1 MLDTTITVVGNLVDD
16 PEHRT
21 TAGGA
26 SVCSFRL
33 ASTPRR
39 FDRSESRWVDGTTL
53 FVRVSCWRQLADN
66 VASSLNKGDRALVFG
81 HLRQRSFETSE
92 GERRVSFEIDAD
104 AVGAE
109 LTWHGARSQR
119 LARGS
124 ATATA
129 PTTTSVTASDVADP
143 ADPDDD
149 ADPDEDI
156 ELPGD
161 GPLVD
166 PGDAADLPASADA
179 ATLRDV
185 RDIADRHADALVS

>member
-1 MLDTTITVVGNLVDD
+1 MLDTTITVVGNLVDA
-16 PEHRT
+16 PELRV

-39 FDRSESRWVDGTTL
+39 FDRAENRWVDGATL

-66 VASSLNKGDRALVFG
+66 VASSLTKGDRALVFG

-92 GERRVSFEIDAD
+92 GERRVSFEIDAE

-124 ATATA
+124 TPAPAPA
-129 PTTTSVTASDVADP
+129 PTAQ
-143 ADPDDD
+143 PDDQAAGQPDDQAEEFTDD
-149 ADPDEDI
+149 AVAA
-156 ELPGD
+156 GD
-161 GPLVD
+161 DGL
-166 PGDAADLPASADA
+166 AEFADLPELPLPAEMSSRHDG
-179 ATLRDV
+179 RDS
-185 RDIADRHADALVS
+185 ADRHADALVG

>member
-1 MLDTTITVVGNLVDD
+1 MLDTTITVVGNLVDA
-16 PEHRT
+16 PELRV

-39 FDRSESRWVDGTTL
+39 FDRAENRWVDGATL

-66 VASSLNKGDRALVFG
+66 VASSLTKGDRALVFG

-92 GERRVSFEIDAD
+92 GERRVSFEIDAE

-124 ATATA
+124 TPAPA
-129 PTTTSVTASDVADP
+129 PTAQ
-143 ADPDDD
+143 PDDQAAGQPDDQAEEFTDD
-149 ADPDEDI
+149 AVAA
-156 ELPGD
+156 GD
-161 GPLVD
+161 DGLVEF
-166 PGDAADLPASADA
+166 ADLPELPLPAEMSSRHDG
-179 ATLRDV
+179 RDS
-185 RDIADRHADALVS
+185 ADRHADALVG